1 MLNVAFKLKKAKHC
15 FLPVTRLPRPDG
27 DPSVRS
33 SEAGSAEQQQVNVAT
48 VVPTIKD
55 NDVNYLI
62 VEGENFRMDFN
73 RHDGFLCRYDVN
85 GMPMLKED
93 GKLTPNFWRAPT
105 DNDMGANLQ
114 NKYAAWKEPGLK
126 LTSLTNKT
134 ENGMVTV
141 SAEYTM
147 DAVKAKLYLTIQLIM
162 KAQSKLHRRW

>member
-1 MLNVAFKLKKAKHC
+1 
-15 FLPVTRLPRPDG
+15 
-27 DPSVRS
+27 
-33 SEAGSAEQQQVNVAT
+33 
-48 VVPTIKD
+48 
-55 NDVNYLI
+55 
-62 VEGENFRMDFN
+62 
-73 RHDGFLCRYDVN
+73 
-85 GMPMLKED
+85 
-93 GKLTPNFWRAPT
+93 
-105 DNDMGANLQ
+105 MGANLQ